1 MDFHPLPDFA
11 RTGLAYSIWAPGLIE
26 QATSHFQAE
35 HKTGQW
41 QSWYQEA
48 RHDALE
54 NGSSDNYWSG
64 FSCADRVFDLCC
76 YVSQTPDYRQ
86 TKLVVLVYE
95 CFNHSAYEGVSTRCD
110 NEIYLEV

>member
-1 MDFHPLPDFA
+1 MDFHPLPDFC
-11 RTGLAYSIWAPGLIE
+11 SHWPGVQHLGAWIDR
-26 QATSHFQAE
+26 AGDKPFQAE

-86 TKLVVLVYE
+86 TKLVTGYE